1 VQSPDAAEA
10 LRFALGRFRAGKFD
24 DPETLEAN
32 YLRRS
37 DAEVFRSARAGVT
50 T

>member
-10 LRFALGRFRAGKFD
+10 LRFALGRFLASKFD
-24 DPETLEAN
+24 DVETLQAN

-37 DAEVFRSARAGVT
+37 DAEVFRLARTGGAA
-50 T
+50 